1 MKTIKTFDKN
11 LIRIYQFNHEL
22 ENPSEI
28 LENVKKSKIYQYLIE
43 YCNWNRENLFNYI
56 ENHCFWSEDIIN
68 NWYIRLQWFIIDFSR
83 LMKKYLVKFNYDW
96 QYSSRSYR
104 KYYSFNKTLLRN
116 SFYNKNDISEILDYN
131 WKY

>member
-1 MKTIKTFDKN
+1 MKNTKTLDKN
-11 LIRIYQFNHEL
+11 LIKIYQFNHEL

-28 LENVKKSKIYQYLIE
+28 LENIKKSGFYKSLIE

-56 ENHCFWSEDIIN
+56 ENHCFWYDYIISG
-68 NWYIRLQWFIIDFSR
+68 WYVKIQWFIIDFSK
-83 LMKKYLVKFNYDW
+83 LMKKYLVKFKYDW
-96 QYSSRSYR
+96 SYQ

-116 SFYNKNDISEILDYN
+116 SLYDKSYISEILDYN

>member
-1 MKTIKTFDKN
+1 MKTTKTFDKN

-28 LENVKKSKIYQYLIE
+28 LENIKQWNFYKYLIE
-43 YCNWNRENLFNYI
+43 YCEGNREKLFYYI
-56 ENHCFWSEDIIN
+56 QAHCFWYDNIIN
-68 NWYIRLQWFIIDFSR
+68 NWYVKIQWFIIDFSK

-96 QYSSRSYR
+96 SYY

-116 SFYNKNDISEILDYN
+116 SFYDKKNISEILDYN
-131 WKY
+131 WTL